1 VNEGEISGGCEEM
14 LLNTKVDVTGGRE
27 SEKQEQEIE
36 IER

>member
-1 VNEGEISGGCEEM
+1 VDEGEMAEGGEEM